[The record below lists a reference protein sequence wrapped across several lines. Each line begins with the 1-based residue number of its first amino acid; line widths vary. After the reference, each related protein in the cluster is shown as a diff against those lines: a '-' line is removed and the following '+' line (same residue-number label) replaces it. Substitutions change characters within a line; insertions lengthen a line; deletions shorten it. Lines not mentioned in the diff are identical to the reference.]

1 MASPPFKVKASYEYK
16 STHEDDLNFSVG
28 QIITVTEEEDDDW
41 YIGQYTEASG
51 ETKSGLFPKNFVER
65 YEPAPP
71 PRPARTARPKP
82 AEAPPPSQIEEPSEP
97 EPQAAAPIAAE
108 KSVEEIP
115 ALSTPAEKSGTQE
128 QPPSAPKP
136 TSAAP
141 KSGKGPPPPVAEKS
155 SSFRD
160 RIAAFNKPAA
170 APIAPF
176 KPSSSA
182 TSTFIKKPF
191 VAPPPA
197 RDSYVPPP
205 REPAPQKV
213 YKREEDPEIA
223 ERRAQ
228 DQEDAERAGL
238 APADGQEEEE
248 VKTVSLKDRIALLQK
263 QQMEQA
269 ARRAEHVHK
278 KKPERPQKKRT
289 GSYDREENVP
299 RDNADVEAADVTTRD
314 SSDTTPLD
322 GARAPVRRPSRGP
335 KSPIITS
342 NDRELF
348 SDGNDADQSAAGE
361 TEDAGASTLDE
372 DEDASKS
379 RQQAA
384 AVQPPQEDE
393 IGDEED
399 ATEEEEMDE
408 ETRRQIA
415 LRERMAKLS
424 GGMGMAGMFG
434 PQPGIAMPG
443 MAGGL
448 KKKRPTLEAKPT
460 DDTEPVP
467 ASPPPR
473 IPMIPIPGM
482 GGVIRSNITA
492 EPEAE
497 EVDEEEE
504 ETEAAPD
511 AGDMKPTPH
520 GREHTTDRTIPIL
533 TRGTYP
539 EESFDSNVDNIA
551 DDFIDSSVADISLSE
566 RPTAPEGKK
575 YQFVLKSDLTQ
586 DIHRSR
592 SPNEHCCALT
602 QSRF

>member
-1 MASPPFKVKASYEYK
+1 MAAPLFRVKASYEYR
-16 STHEDDLNFSVG
+16 SQHEDDLNFQVG

-41 YIGQYTEASG
+41 YVGEYTDASG

-82 AEAPPPSQIEEPSEP
+82 AEAPPPAQIDEPSEP
-97 EPQAAAPIAAE
+97 EPHVVPIAME
-108 KSVEEIP
+108 KSVEELP
-115 ALSTPAEKSGTQE
+115 APSAPVEKSVASAAASQPANAQE

-136 TSAAP
+136 TPAAP
-141 KSGKGPPPPVAEKS
+141 KSSKGPPPPVAEKS

-176 KPSSSA
+176 KPSSAA
-182 TSTFIKKPF
+182 TNTFIKKPF

-205 REPAPQKV
+205 RESAPQKV
-213 YKREEDPEIA
+213 YRRDEDPEIA
-223 ERRAQ
+223 EKMAQ

-238 APADGQEEEE
+238 APTEGHEEEE

-278 KKPERPQKKRT
+278 KRPERPQKKRT
-289 GSYDREENVP
+289 GSYDREENAP
-299 RDNADVEAADVTTRD
+299 RDGVDTDAAEVTTRD
-314 SSDTTPLD
+314 SSDTPQN
-322 GARAPVRRPSRGP
+322 GARAPPPRKPSRGL
-335 KSPIITS
+335 KSPAIS
-342 NDRELF
+342 SHDREMF

-361 TEDAGASTLDE
+361 TTEDAGASTLDE
-372 DEDASKS
+372 DEEASKS
-379 RQQAA
+379 FHQAA
-384 AVQPPQEDE
+384 AVAAPQEE
-393 IGDEED
+393 EAGDEGD
-399 ATEEEEMDE
+399 ATEEEDEMDE
-408 ETRRQIA
+408 ETRRQID

-448 KKKRPTLEAKPT
+448 KKKKPTLEAKPT
-460 DDTEPVP
+460 EDTEPVP
-467 ASPPPR
+467 ASPPQR
-473 IPMIPIPGM
+473 LPMIPIPGM
-482 GGVIRSNITA
+482 GGVIRPNIVA

-497 EVDEEEE
+497 GVDEEEE

-511 AGDMKPTPH
+511 AGDMKPTTP
-520 GREHTTDRTIPIL
+520 GREHTADRIIPVL
-533 TRGTYP
+533 PKGTYP
-539 EESFDSNVDNIA
+539 T
-551 DDFIDSSVADISLSE
+551 SL
-566 RPTAPEGKK
+566 AYKK
-575 YQFVLKSDLTQ
+575 
-586 DIHRSR
+586 
-592 SPNEHCCALT
+592 ALT
-602 QSRF
+602 HKSLNATHRLSCEF